1 MTWQQQLART
11 SDGRERGRQHPMTWI
26 DDLRDAG
33 EHATKVKGDLEY
45 FSQFLKIRPKVGS
58 LAPFTLNAAQLELHR
73 IIEEQKAKTGRVR
86 VVVLKARQLGV
97 STYVASRFYHRTV
110 SYPGLRTI
118 IVAHKVDAS
127 RNLFGIV
134 KRFHDHLP
142 EDLRPSIAVSNAEE
156 LIFDRLD
163 SGYICTV
170 ATTEGAGRSATA
182 QLLHASETAFWPDLQ
197 TQWAAL
203 LQTIPDADNTEIIL
217 ETTANSY
224 NDFFRL
230 WRKAEAGESEFL
242 PVFLPWSVAPEYRA
256 KVGDD
261 FEMTSAEKRLA
272 ELYGLDV
279 EQIAW
284 RRNKISQL
292 GSEEY
297 FQQEYPLNASEAF
310 ISAQF
315 DSFIPA
321 DLVLRARKEDI
332 EPYGDLIVGVDPAG
346 TGTDFTAI
354 AWRRGHCITK
364 IEKQRLDTMQ
374 TCGWLGK
381 IIREDKPVRIN
392 IDVGGLG
399 IGIFDRLLEQGH
411 SRSLINAV
419 NFAGKP
425 VEPPPLDETGKA
437 GGGPANRR
445 AEMWNNLKTALSGRF
460 SIPDRDSL
468 QADLVSVGYKYNSS
482 GQLQLES
489 KQDLRRRG
497 VPSPDEGDA
506 VALCFS
512 EPYGSP
518 VVGRSFYRPIEY
530 RELGIV

>member
-1 MTWQQQLART
+1 
-11 SDGRERGRQHPMTWI
+11 MTWI
-26 DDLRDAG
+26 DDLQSAG
-33 EHATKVKGDLEY
+33 DHATKVKGDLPY
-45 FSQFLKIRPKVGS
+45 FSQYLKIRPKVGS

-73 IIEEQKAKTGRVR
+73 IIEEQRAKTGRVR

-110 SYPGLRTI
+110 SHPGLRTI

-127 RNLFGIV
+127 RNLFQIV

-142 EDLRPSIAVSNAEE
+142 DDLRPSIAVSNAEE

-163 SGYICTV
+163 SGYLVTV

-203 LQTIPDADNTEIIL
+203 LQTIPDADGTEIIL

-224 NDFFRL
+224 NDFFKL
-230 WRKAEAGESEFL
+230 WRKAEAGESEFM

-261 FEMTSAEKRLA
+261 FEMTGAEKRLA
-272 ELYGLDV
+272 ELYDLDI

-321 DLVLRARKEDI
+321 DPRAPRTQRRDRALRRSDSWRGSRRDRYRLHGDRLAPRALHHEDRKAAPRHNANVRLAWQNHPRGQAGKNQHRRGRAWHWHFRSTARARAFAHPNQCCE
-332 EPYGDLIVGVDPAG
+332 L
-346 TGTDFTAI
+346 
-354 AWRRGHCITK
+354 
-364 IEKQRLDTMQ
+364 
-374 TCGWLGK
+374 CG
-381 IIREDKPVRIN
+381 
-392 IDVGGLG
+392 
-399 IGIFDRLLEQGH
+399 
-411 SRSLINAV
+411 
-419 NFAGKP
+419 
-425 VEPPPLDETGKA
+425 
-437 GGGPANRR
+437 
-445 AEMWNNLKTALSGRF
+445 
-460 SIPDRDSL
+460 
-468 QADLVSVGYKYNSS
+468 QADRAAAIGRDWK
-482 GQLQLES
+482 G
-489 KQDLRRRG
+489 RRR
-497 VPSPDEGDA
+497 S
-506 VALCFS
+506 S
-512 EPYGSP
+512 
-518 VVGRSFYRPIEY
+518 
-530 RELGIV
+530 

>member
-1 MTWQQQLART
+1 MTWL
-11 SDGRERGRQHPMTWI
+11 
-26 DDLRDAG
+26 DDLAAAG
-33 EHATKVKGDLEY
+33 DHATKVKGDLEY
-45 FSQFLKIRPKVGS
+45 FSQYLKIRPKVGS
-58 LAPFTLNAAQLELHR
+58 LLPFTLNPAQLELHR
-73 IIEEQKAKTGRVR
+73 IIEGQKAKTGRVR
-86 VVVLKARQLGV
+86 VIVLKARQLGV
-97 STYVASRFYHRTV
+97 STYCAARFYHRTV
-110 SYPGLRTI
+110 SNPGLRCI
-118 IVAHKVDAS
+118 IIGHKVDAS
-127 RNLFGIV
+127 RNLFQIV

-142 EDLRPSIAVSNAEE
+142 DDLRPSIGVSNAEE
-156 LIFDRLD
+156 LVFDKID
-163 SGYICTV
+163 SGYLVTV

-182 QLLHASETAFWPDLQ
+182 QMLHGSETAFWPDLPTQLASVMQ
-197 TQWAAL
+197 TV
-203 LQTIPDADNTEIIL
+203 PDLDRTEVII
-217 ETTANSY
+217 ETTANGY
-224 NDFFRL
+224 NDLFKL

-242 PVFLPWSVAPEYRA
+242 PVFLPWSIAPEYRA
-256 KVGDD
+256 NVPDD
-261 FEMTSAEKRLA
+261 FEPTGDERRLM
-272 ELYGLDV
+272 ELHKLDL
-279 EQIAW
+279 EQIVW

-297 FQQEYPLNASEAF
+297 FQQEYPLHASEAF
-310 ISAQF
+310 IAAQF
-315 DSFIPA
+315 DSFIPS
-321 DLVLRARKEDI
+321 DLVLRARKEEDI
-332 EPYGDLIVGVDPAG
+332 EPYGDLILGVDPAG

-364 IEKQRLDTMQ
+364 IQKQKLDTMQ
-374 TCGWLGK
+374 TVGWINK
-381 IIREDKPVRIN
+381 IIRDDKPVRIN

-399 IGIFDRLLEQGH
+399 IGIYDRLLEQGH
-411 SRSLINAV
+411 SRTLINNV

-518 VVGRSFYRPIEY
+518 VVHGRDLYRKIEY